1 MTDSIAENIHR
12 VQDRIARAAVRSG
25 IRPEEVALLAVTK
38 RVPPNRILEAVEAG
52 VTTFGEN
59 YIQEALGKLGS
70 PLLKERALA
79 WDFIGHLQKNKVKE
93 AAGNFELIQSVDSLP
108 LALAIGKRAITLGIA
123 AGILLEIKLDNS
135 ETKFGVEP
143 GETADLAAQVMEI
156 PGIQLCGLMGM
167 PPYTTDSE
175 AARPYFRTLR
185 QLFDNLPVANRRVL
199 SMGMSG
205 DFETAI
211 EEGSTQ
217 VRIGTAI
224 FGQRL

>member
-1 MTDSIAENIHR
+1 MTESIAENIHR

-70 PLLKERALA
+70 PELKELSLA
-79 WDFIGHLQKNKVKE
+79 WHFIGRLQKNKTRE
-93 AAGNFELIQSVDSLP
+93 AAGNFALIQSVDSLP
-108 LALAIGKRAITLGIA
+108 LAQAIGKRAVTLGIA
-123 AGILLEIKLDNS
+123 VDILLEIKLDDS
-135 ETKFGVEP
+135 ETKFGVAP
-143 GETADLAAQVMEI
+143 NETADLVAQAVEI

-167 PPYTTDSE
+167 PPFTPDSE
-175 AARPYFRTLR
+175 ASRPYFRILR
-185 QLFDNLPVANRRVL
+185 RLFDNLPVANRQTL

-211 EEGSTQ
+211 EEGSTL
-217 VRIGTAI
+217 VRIGTSI